1 MKKSLI
7 NYLGLLGVVAL
18 ISYIAAVIFAPSA
31 YPDYDW
37 MSQAISDLSAVNA
50 PSKDLWNQLASL
62 YEAGSIVLI
71 TLVCVFIQD
80 KLNKTLRIG
89 IYLFGIMSWF
99 SNIGYGMFPL
109 SDSGNAGT
117 FSDIMHIYVVTVIV
131 ITLSIISLITI
142 IKGGIKSEDYRSL
155 SLWAL
160 VSLIMM
166 IIGAVGTMVVPKDY
180 FGLVERISVLSV
192 PIFNTVLGVYL
203 YKGFKRKRKNNN
215 L

>member
-1 MKKSLI
+1 MKKTLI

-18 ISYIAAVIFAPSA
+18 ISYIVAVVFAPSA

-37 MSQAISDLSAVNA
+37 MSQAISDLSADNA
-50 PSKDLWNQLASL
+50 PSTDLWNQLASL
-62 YEAGSIVLI
+62 FGTCSIVSI
-71 TLVCVFIQD
+71 TLVCVFIED

-89 IYLFGIMSWF
+89 IYLFGIMSWI
-99 SNIGYGMFPL
+99 SNIGYLIFPL

-117 FSDIMHIYVVTVIV
+117 FQDIIHIYVITVLV
-131 ITLSIISLITI
+131 VLLSIVSLIVI

-166 IIGAVGTMVVPKDY
+166 MIGSVGTMVVPKDY
-180 FGLVERISVLSV
+180 FGIVQRISVFSV
-192 PIFNTVLGVYL
+192 PVFNAVLGVYL
-203 YKGFKRKRKNNN
+203 YKGFNTKEVKEK
-215 L
+215 